1 MTIKEQL
8 LQELN
13 STPVR
18 EASAKLNRLIIETL
32 NFPQFIKAKEE
43 LTFSTGAS
51 LLAHLKTLGTWQGD
65 DFDECLQ
72 DISDTRLPAEFTLE
86 TNPFD

>member
-13 STPVR
+13 STPD
-18 EASAKLNRLIIETL
+18 RLIVETL
-32 NFPQFIKAKEE
+32 NFLQFIKAKEE

-51 LLAHLKTLGTWQGD
+51 LLAHLKTIGTWQGD
-65 DFDECLQ
+65 DFDECFQ

>member
-13 STPVR
+13 STPD
-18 EASAKLNRLIIETL
+18 RLIVETL
-32 NFPQFIKAKEE
+32 NFLQFIKAKEE

-51 LLAHLKTLGTWQGD
+51 LIAHLKTIGTWQGD
-65 DFDECLQ
+65 DFDECFQ
-72 DISDTRLPAEFTLE
+72 DIYDTRLPAEFTLE
-86 TNPFD
+86 TNTFD

>member
-13 STPVR
+13 STPD
-18 EASAKLNRLIIETL
+18 RLIVETL
-32 NFPQFIKAKEE
+32 NFLQFIKAKEE
-43 LTFSTGAS
+43 FTFSTGAS
-51 LLAHLKTLGTWQGD
+51 LLAHLKTIGTWQGD

>member
-1 MTIKEQL
+1 MPI
-8 LQELN
+8 
-13 STPVR
+13 
-18 EASAKLNRLIIETL
+18 
-32 NFPQFIKAKEE
+32 AKEKSN
-43 LTFSTGAS
+43 FSTGAS
-51 LLAHLKTLGTWQGD
+51 LLTHLKTIGTWQGN

>member
-13 STPVR
+13 STPD
-18 EASAKLNRLIIETL
+18 RLIIETL
-32 NFPQFIKAKEE
+32 NFLQFIKAREE

-51 LLAHLKTLGTWQGD
+51 LLDHLKTIGTWQGD

-72 DISDTRLPAEFTLE
+72 DISDTRLPAEFIYDIHKTR
-86 TNPFD
+86 NRS

>member
-13 STPVR
+13 STPD
-18 EASAKLNRLIIETL
+18 RLIIETL
-32 NFPQFIKAKEE
+32 NFLQSLKAKEQSN
-43 LTFSTGAS
+43 FSTGAS
-51 LLAHLKTLGTWQGD
+51 LLAHLKTIGTWQGD

-86 TNPFD
+86 ANPFD

>member
-13 STPVR
+13 STPD
-18 EASAKLNRLIIETL
+18 RLIVETL
-32 NFPQFIKAKEE
+32 NFLQFIKAKEE

-51 LLAHLKTLGTWQGD
+51 LLAHLKTIGTWQGD

-72 DISDTRLPAEFTLE
+72 DISATRLPAEFTLE

>member
-1 MTIKEQL
+1 MKIKEQL

-13 STPVR
+13 STPD
-18 EASAKLNRLIIETL
+18 RLLVETL
-32 NFPQFIKAKEE
+32 NFLQFIKAKEE

-51 LLAHLKTLGTWQGD
+51 LLVHLKTIGTWQGN

>member
-13 STPVR
+13 STPD
-18 EASAKLNRLIIETL
+18 RLIVETL
-32 NFPQFIKAKEE
+32 NFLQFIKAKEE

-51 LLAHLKTLGTWQGD
+51 LLTHLKTIGTWQGD

-72 DISDTRLPAEFTLE
+72 DISDIRLPAEFTLE